1 MDQFEISRIDENK
14 ESFPF
19 ARVSSL
25 EDARSLIAW
34 IKVLGASDFV
44 IEHHVVTENPDFQQ
58 AKESQEARLSEFA
71 KEHNFESL
79 QQLQDTVKDLMMDFC
94 MLDWLKNTCRET
106 R

>member
-14 ESFPF
+14 ECYPF
-19 ARVSSL
+19 ARVNSL

-34 IKVLGASDFV
+34 LKVLGASDFV
-44 IEHHVVTENPDFQQ
+44 IGHQVVVENPDFQQ
-58 AKESQEARLSEFA
+58 AKESQETRLSEFA
-71 KEHNFESL
+71 KEHNFESI
-79 QQLQDTVKDLMMDFC
+79 QQLQDTVRDLMMDFC